1 MDGMIWGLWHFK
13 HTQIVAASCF
23 DSTDF
28 VGILAGS
35 YLLLDI
41 KLTIEKV
48 SLCCQLHAMRN

>member
-35 YLLLDI
+35 CLLSD
-41 KLTIEKV
+41 KTDY
-48 SLCCQLHAMRN
+48 

>member
-1 MDGMIWGLWHFK
+1 MCKTDRQMDGMIWGLWHFK

-35 YLLLDI
+35 CLLSD
-41 KLTIEKV
+41 KTDY
-48 SLCCQLHAMRN
+48 